1 VPRTAGPSAF
11 SELHR
16 GPSVGRFVA
25 DVEQRVADGGRLLPL
40 GLPRRWLGQNFEV
53 HGIPTGPRS
62 TVGFALRWHGERPAV
77 LWEQQGPPQR
87 LTAPTVD
94 PDWSSDAASGEAL
107 WAPPPQPARID
118 VRIDLG

>member
-1 VPRTAGPSAF
+1 
-11 SELHR
+11 
-16 GPSVGRFVA
+16 
-25 DVEQRVADGGRLLPL
+25 
-40 GLPRRWLGQNFEV
+40 
-53 HGIPTGPRS
+53 
-62 TVGFALRWHGERPAV
+62 V